1 MTGLARVY
9 SRAGVG
15 VSAPEVQ
22 IEVHLSGGLVVTT
35 IIGLPETAV
44 REARDRVRSALMNAR
59 FVFPQIRTTISLAPA
74 ELPKEGSRFD
84 LPIALGILA
93 ASKQV
98 PRKKLENCE
107 FVGELALDG
116 QLRRVHGVLPVAIHA
131 ARAQRTL
138 VVPEVNEY
146 EAALVSNGDVRCAE
160 SLQQVVQWLHGQTEL
175 RHARAGKIAC
185 LPDVPDL
192 QDVIGQHRARRALEI
207 AAAGSHNLLLI
218 GPPGTGKTM
227 LATRLPGILP
237 RLSED
242 EALESAAVASI
253 SKGGLDPE
261 RWRLRPFRAPHHT
274 ASAIALVG
282 GGSKPGPGEISL
294 AHNGVL
300 FLDELPEF
308 SRHVL
313 EVLREPMESG
323 RIVISRAA
331 RQAEFPARF
340 QLIASMNPCPCGHS
354 GDQKHDCHCSGEQI
368 QRYVHRV
375 SGPLLDRIDLHVE
388 VPRPEQSVL
397 DRSGPA
403 PEASA
408 PVAKRVSAARVIQLN
423 RQGCCNAQLGNKLME
438 RYCSLEDDGRN
449 LLERAAEK
457 MALSPRGVHRVLK
470 VARTLADLDNE
481 ENIADAHLAEAIAF
495 RSPAAIR
502 RSIWSN

>member
-1 MTGLARVY
+1 
-9 SRAGVG
+9 VG

-22 IEVHLSGGLVVTT
+22 VEVHLSGGLAKTN

-44 REARDRVRSALMNAR
+44 REAKDRVRSALVNAR
-59 FVFPQIRTTISLAPA
+59 FDFPPSRITISLAPA

-93 ASKQV
+93 ASSQIPK
-98 PRKKLENCE
+98 RKLKGYE
-107 FVGELALDG
+107 FVGELSLSG
-116 QLRRVHGVLPVAIHA
+116 RLRQVHGILPVAIHA
-131 ARAQRTL
+131 AKAKRTL
-138 VVPEVNEY
+138 VVPEMNGA
-146 EAALVSNGDVRCAE
+146 EAALVDGANILCAE
-160 SLQQVVQWLHGQTEL
+160 SLQQVVLWMHGQGEL
-175 RHARAGKIAC
+175 PRAKREETA
-185 LPDVPDL
+185 PPTDFPDL
-192 QDVIGQHRARRALEI
+192 ADVIGQHRARRALEV

-237 RLSED
+237 RLSQD

-253 SKGGLDPE
+253 SKNGLDPH
-261 RWRLRPFRAPHHT
+261 RWRQRPFRAPHHT
-274 ASAIALVG
+274 ASGVALVG
-282 GGSKPGPGEISL
+282 GGPKPGPGEISL

-323 RIVISRAA
+323 RIIISRAA

-354 GDQKHDCHCSGEQI
+354 GDKKQDCHCSGEQI
-368 QRYVHRV
+368 QRYTHRV

-397 DRSGPA
+397 DRSGPQ
-403 PEASA
+403 PESSAS
-408 PVAKRVSAARVIQLN
+408 VATRVSAARARQQL
-423 RQGCCNAQLGNKLME
+423 RQGCCNAQLGNKMLD
-438 RYCSLEDDGRN
+438 RYCGLGDGGRK
-449 LLERAAEK
+449 LLESAAVK

-470 VARTLADLDNE
+470 VARTLADLDAAE
-481 ENIADAHLAEAIAF
+481 HIGDAHLAEAIAY
-495 RSPAAIR
+495 RSPISSQQAAF
-502 RSIWSN
+502 